1 MGQFA
6 SKLRMTK
13 GFGNNN
19 HKCPTPI
26 GQSTGDSS
34 GSNTGS
40 TTSAEANSAN
50 QQPLTLKAEDELK
63 NSDAPPRAEET
74 IGETR
79 KVVSSSAL
87 SASASTTKRFRF
99 DGTNFNNAKDYTI
112 SPTSTL
118 SNQNF
123 QNLKI
128 KLSWVDPKLS
138 NQSTPSIDCDF
149 KQDHLK
155 GIEDLINEINDI
167 YVSYTSNHHIKLLLA
182 GNLCDTIYLV
192 SENKLVMNLTSVD
205 MKDINRDLV
214 NNMTIVSDL
223 TDEFKDEKE
232 PICKKMTDY
241 FTEKIKTFAKIILI
255 MNYCYLKLKSIKEGG
270 LCYMPP
276 DDGMDEFADNFNL
289 FTPSSKQY
297 DKIEVYDNELVTNS
311 TLTKHIDTLNIRD
324 KLLLPNKNFKTIR
337 AAVLKDLFNSY
348 DDKILSENDETI
360 KDKLRKIK
368 GNDSFLTSIELIHER
383 DCTTDRGS
391 FILETDI
398 ANYGLYNDDASNIQW
413 INAYKTL
420 CCIIKDKLIKL
431 KEKFI
436 PESFKEKTVEKK
448 GKKEGKTSWSDKE
461 MSKERI
467 DELHKEITEEI
478 EKIIIEI
485 DRGFLQLYLMPTKTP
500 AIKMKEDEI
509 LRRAKII
516 EAEREKNAAANEE

>member
-1 MGQFA
+1 
-6 SKLRMTK
+6 MTK

-26 GQSTGDSS
+26 GQSTGDSVDS
-34 GSNTGS
+34 GMTSND
-40 TTSAEANSAN
+40 ANSN
-50 QQPLTLKAEDELK
+50 QSTDQQMALIAGNDDLDNSKAP
-63 NSDAPPRAEET
+63 SRAEET
-74 IGETR
+74 IGEKR
-79 KVVSSSAL
+79 QVESSSTL

-205 MKDINRDLV
+205 MKDINRDLT

-297 DKIEVYDNELVTNS
+297 DKIEVYDSELVTNS

-324 KLLLPNKNFKTIR
+324 KLMLPNKNFKTIR

-348 DDKILSENDETI
+348 DDKILSEKDETI
-360 KDKLRKIK
+360 KDKLIKIK

-436 PESFKEKTVEKK
+436 PESFQEKTVEKK
-448 GKKEGKTSWSDKE
+448 GKKKTKTGTGTSWTDKE
-461 MSKERI
+461 MTKERI

-485 DRGFLQLYLMPTKTP
+485 DRGFLQLYLMPTTSQQ
-500 AIKMKEDEI
+500 
-509 LRRAKII
+509 KIQSLKQKVI
-516 EAEREKNAAANEE
+516 DGKKAEETLAANAAANEE